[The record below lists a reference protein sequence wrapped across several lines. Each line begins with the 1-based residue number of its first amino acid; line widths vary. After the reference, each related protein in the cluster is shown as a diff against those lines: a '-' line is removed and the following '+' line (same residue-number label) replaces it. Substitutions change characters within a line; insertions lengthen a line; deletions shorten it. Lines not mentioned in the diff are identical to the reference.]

1 MKNLYVFDKSK
12 KINKFK
18 IHKLISLISKELSF
32 NISYLEINFINFEEI
47 HRLNK
52 SHLKHDYS
60 TDIITFDYTS
70 NNSNSLDAEIFISI
84 DDAEIN
90 AKKYKVSLNEELFR
104 LVIHG
109 ILHLLNY
116 DDKKVNEKKVMKLME
131 NKLLYMFKFVLL

>member
-1 MKNLYVFDKSK
+1 MKNLYVFDKSG
-12 KINKFK
+12 KINKLK
-18 IHKLISLISKELSF
+18 IHKLINLISKELSF
-32 NISYLEINFINFEEI
+32 NISYLELNFINSKEI

-70 NNSNSLDAEIFISI
+70 NNSNALDAEIFISI
-84 DDAEIN
+84 DDAENN

-116 DDKKVNEKKVMKLME
+116 DDKKVNEKKIMKQME